1 METGLKRSL
10 AESLAEVL
18 RGDLMGG
25 KMGPVLPGVRLLA
38 RTYGVSVPTMSK
50 VLHAL
55 AEEGLVTHEGGRRR
69 WRVEAGRPLPQAKSG
84 KGRGEGRSRSSR
96 LMFISSHPLA
106 SERFSGIECFA
117 ELSDRLGGKG
127 WEVLHRT
134 LPFSSSS
141 RPRKA
146 WDDLFQATRPD
157 AVIVMAG
164 TVAVAEWLASRGVR
178 CLFIGGDAGQTG
190 IPVLA
195 ASSPDMFR
203 AATRRLLEI
212 GHHSILAPFCGRTEK
227 FVDNCRAAIVETA
240 VAHGVDRNCVQVVD
254 TPYSSPDVVLNL
266 LRKHWPKHRP
276 DALMFVDWREFV
288 AADAFLRANGI
299 EIPRDVSVVVL
310 SHNASMEWHIPPIT
324 HFELPVR
331 RLARMAA
338 RWVSGGKVPVAGP
351 GGKVIVP
358 GRWVEAGSIGERR
371 GHS

>member
-18 RGDLMGG
+18 RAELLGG
-25 KMGPVLPGVRLLA
+25 KMGPALPGVRLLA

-55 AEEGLVTHEGGRRR
+55 AEEGLVTHQGGRRR
-69 WRVEAGRPLPQAKSG
+69 WRVAPARPSTQTKAGKD
-84 KGRGEGRSRSSR
+84 RGEGKSRSWR

-106 SERFSGIECFA
+106 NERFSGIECFA
-117 ELSDRLGGKG
+117 ELSDRLGAKG

-134 LPFSSSS
+134 LPFSPNS

-157 AVIVMAG
+157 AVVVMAG
-164 TVAVAEWLASRGVR
+164 TVAVAEWLAGRRVR
-178 CLFIGGDAGQTG
+178 CLFVGGDAGQTG

-195 ASSPDMFR
+195 ASSPEMFR
-203 AATRRLLEI
+203 AATRRLLESN
-212 GHHSILAPFCGRTEK
+212 HRSILAPFCGRTEK
-227 FVDNCRAAIVETA
+227 FVADCRAAMVETA
-240 VAHGVDRNCVQVVD
+240 VAHGADKDCAHVVE
-254 TPYSSPDVVLNL
+254 TPYSRPDVVLNL
-266 LRKHWPKHRP
+266 LRKHWPKFRP

-288 AADAFLRANGI
+288 SADAFLRANGI

-310 SHNASMEWHIPPIT
+310 SHNTSMEWHIPPIT

-338 RWVSGGKVPVAGP
+338 RWVSGGKLPAAGP
-351 GGKVIVP
+351 SGKVIVP

-371 GHS
+371 GGA